1 MHILVPAVGFWL
13 EHAGFKHNPAGMFAD
28 WNPEVNLPV
37 GGRCFAVGSP
47 PRSCDVARHR
57 HPFED
62 VRKEVRDA
70 YNINPASLPDRP
82 AHHVDRHG
90 PRGNWCGRNRVRG
103 SRTRLR
109 RLVRPYERIEVA
121 ALEAQGRTPLARRVD
136 TTGNDNGYVCGLAMP
151 NAVRDASCM
160 IGGGNPCALQ
170 ALGLPVYN
178 FTDDDNPA
186 LG

>member
-1 MHILVPAVGFWL
+1 MRHTLNRRRPIALLTTLTATALAATAAATASGAETPLTTAC
-13 EHAGFKHNPAGMFAD
+13 PAG
-28 WNPEVNLPV
+28 
-37 GGRCFAVGSP
+37 
-47 PRSCDVARHR
+47 
-57 HPFED
+57 
-62 VRKEVRDA
+62 
-70 YNINPASLPDRP
+70 
-82 AHHVDRHG
+82 
-90 PRGNWCGRNRVRG
+90 
-103 SRTRLR
+103 
-109 RLVRPYERIEVA
+109 YERIEVA
-121 ALEAQGRTPLARRVD
+121 ALEAQGPYPLARRVD